1 VHDSTYSHPRPY
13 HAPIMPV
20 LSNTSR
26 RQAIFTTEILISS
39 LSILEFS
46 KLEGIGK
53 REKEEGALQDTLTT
67 ASYFV

>member
-1 VHDSTYSHPRPY
+1 
-13 HAPIMPV
+13 MPV